1 MKSLPPL
8 FFGIF
13 FTIAFSWTGVV
24 LTTHLQLRELK
35 PVSTA
40 LVNAEGDE
48 IAGVRYVDAQG
59 NVQVGFTNPNELQW
73 PRIPAGMA
81 DRGKE
86 TYESLGCVY
95 CHSQQ
100 VRRKGFGNDWERGW
114 GDRQSVPRD
123 YIRQKRVL
131 LGTMRTGP
139 DLMNVGQRIPT
150 ADWHHLHL
158 YNPRITSEGSIM
170 PSFTFLYEEREIGP
184 DGPSPYSLKIPEV
197 LPDGKAT
204 PEFYFPRE
212 GYEIV
217 PTERANELVAYLL
230 SLRLDYE
237 LPEAKFTQE

>member
-13 FTIAFSWTGVV
+13 FTIAFSWTGIV
-24 LTTHLQLRELK
+24 LTTHLQLRDLD
-35 PVSTA
+35 PVSTTM
-40 LVNAEGDE
+40 VNAEGEE

-59 NVQVGFTNPNELQW
+59 NVQMGFTNPNELQW
-73 PRIPAGMA
+73 PQIPAGMA
-81 DRGKE
+81 ERGKDA
-86 TYESLGCVY
+86 YVSLGCVY

-150 ADWHHLHL
+150 AEWHHLHL

-170 PSFTFLYEEREIGP
+170 PSYTFLYEEREIGP
-184 DGPSPYSLKIPEV
+184 DGPSPYSLQIPDV
-197 LPDGKAT
+197 LPGGDAT
-204 PEFYFPRE
+204 PEFYLPRE

-217 PTERANELVAYLL
+217 PTQRGNELVAYLL